1 MVALL
6 PAAALWR
13 RGRTGE
19 RTHARPAARASHWRL
34 RASREESEPAEPELE
49 LTEESVQ
56 QVLLDARQ
64 KLSQLFDLELGMTG
78 TCTLADLDGP
88 FVTLRL
94 AGRFWHPRGMV
105 LARVGAYLQERIPE
119 VGEVRI
125 ESEAQLDDSAANF

>member
-6 PAAALWR
+6 PAESLWR
-13 RGRTGE
+13 RSGRCARRS
-19 RTHARPAARASHWRL
+19 RTAPASHRRL
-34 RASREESEPAEPELE
+34 RASRDEAELEPELE
-49 LTEESVQ
+49 LTEENVQ

-78 TCTLADLDGP
+78 SCTLADLDGP